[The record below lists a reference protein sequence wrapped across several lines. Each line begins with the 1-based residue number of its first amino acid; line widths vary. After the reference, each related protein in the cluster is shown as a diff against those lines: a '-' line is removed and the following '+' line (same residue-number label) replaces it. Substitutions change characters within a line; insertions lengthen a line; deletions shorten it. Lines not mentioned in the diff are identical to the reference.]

1 MSDPGWYQDPS
12 DARFVRFYDG
22 SQWTE
27 HTQPAPN
34 APQSKDQALA
44 FIMPVHQ
51 SGWALAAGY
60 LGLFSFIL
68 WPLGPFGIYAAVK
81 ARSAERV
88 GPATLRIATG
98 FVGGAF
104 GTVLTAIALIM
115 VVSG

>member
-12 DARFVRFYDG
+12 DARFVRFYNG

-27 HTQPAPN
+27 HIKPAPN
-34 APQSKDQALA
+34 APRSADPGLA
-44 FIMPVHQ
+44 FIIPVNQ
-51 SGWALAAGY
+51 SGLALAAGY

-68 WPLGPFGIYAAVK
+68 WPLGPFAIYAGIK

-88 GPATLRIATG
+88 GPAGLRIATG
-98 FVGGAF
+98 FIGGVF
-104 GTVLTAIALIM
+104 GTVLTAIALVM